1 MSKHIHF
8 ESVASLTGSNADEK
22 YLHRPSETAAVA
34 AALLSAVNGAGV
46 TGISNPKLKA
56 GIEKAAK
63 SLIENKYL
71 RICLNKKIF
80 INFTVQMKINI

>member
-1 MSKHIHF
+1 MKGFI
-8 ESVASLTGSNADEK
+8 
-22 YLHRPSETAAVA
+22 
-34 AALLSAVNGAGV
+34 
-46 TGISNPKLKA
+46 
-56 GIEKAAK
+56 K